1 MARSRSVFLYCMA
14 TALHNPALSSLVP
27 RCRLGMQIFLNPGTQ
42 TYRMRFT
49 ASNKNDERPLLC
61 RTVAVLWTW
70 APPTI
75 ATPHISTVASNTP
88 TSARLQISNS
98 RSITPM
104 TCRNFKDTTLS
115 NALKQL
121 HII

>member
-14 TALHNPALSSLVP
+14 TTLHNPALSSLVP

-49 ASNKNDERPLLC
+49 ASNKNDERSLLR
-61 RTVAVLWTW
+61 RTAAVLWTCRE
-70 APPTI
+70 PPTV
-75 ATPHISTVASNTP
+75 ATSHISTVASNTP
-88 TSARLQISNS
+88 SSARLQISNS

-115 NALKQL
+115 YALNSY
-121 HII
+121 I